1 MIEKIGQKAV
11 LFFIALL
18 PWSVIISVFGSEQLH
33 MGLFRF
39 WKEIV
44 MGIIFVLFCVDSYRK
59 KKLTYDGIDIA
70 ILLYILWLITVSI
83 FHSVPVV

>member
-44 MGIIFVLFCVDSYRK
+44 MGIIFVLFCIDSNRK

>member
-44 MGIIFVLFCVDSYRK
+44 MGIIFVLFCIDSYRK

-70 ILLYILWLITVSI
+70 ILFYILWLITVSI

>member
-39 WKEIV
+39 WKEIA

-70 ILLYILWLITVSI
+70 ILFYILWLITVSI

>member
-39 WKEIV
+39 WKEIA

>member
-39 WKEIV
+39 WKEIA
-44 MGIIFVLFCVDSYRK
+44 MGIIFVLFCIDSYRK

-70 ILLYILWLITVSI
+70 ILFYILWLITVSI